1 MNQYHLLTAKD
12 NIDADTQCRVRFVYG
27 GEDAFYLHNHDYY
40 EIFLVTKGTVSHVVN
55 NVMQALPVGT
65 FVLIRPHDIH
75 SHICDTASKEE
86 TCFINFA
93 FTQST
98 AEQLLH
104 FLFCPAEAD
113 ALVHCPMPPS
123 ILLNPAERKRMVSQ
137 ISQLN
142 IEQWHDKQALK
153 RKMRILLTNMLPY
166 FVQSTASDYP
176 ADVPE
181 WLSVLVTAMSKPE
194 NFTLGIDQMIALS
207 GKSRE
212 HVSRCFQKFYGSTI
226 TDYLN
231 DLRINYASNLLI
243 NTNMSIMDICFDCGF
258 QSMSYFYRVFK
269 QKNGSTP
276 LDFRNRHFM
285 AFPPK
290 AGHSDT

>member
-40 EIFLVTKGTVSHVVN
+40 EIFLVTKGTVAHMVN

-75 SHICDTASKEE
+75 SHVCDNASKEE

-93 FTQST
+93 FTQNT

-104 FLFCPAEAD
+104 FLFCKAEVD

-123 ILLNPAERKRMVSQ
+123 IVLNPADRKRVVSQ

-142 IEQWHDKQALK
+142 TEQWHNKQALK
-153 RKMRILLTNMLPY
+153 RKMRILLTNLLPY
-166 FVQSTASDYP
+166 FISSQIDTGETDAP
-176 ADVPE
+176 F
-181 WLSVLVTAMSKPE
+181 WLSELMHRMSKPE
-194 NFTLGIDQMIALS
+194 NFTLGIDQMITLS

-212 HVSRCFQKFYGSTI
+212 HVCRSFHKYYGGTI

-243 NTNMSIMDICFDCGF
+243 NTNMSILDICFDCGF

-269 QKNGSTP
+269 KKNGSTP
-276 LDFRNRHFM
+276 LDFRNQYFM

-290 AGHSDT
+290 KQSS